1 MKKEIVSFDRCMP
14 LHHAGHGEKPYRAA
28 LVYFGDVEESRNY
41 DTMILNPKYTFDRY
55 VVGRGNRFAHAV
67 SMAVAEAPGE
77 VYNPLLLYGAPG
89 LGKTH
94 LLHAAGHLIH
104 KTNPQLKIHYITCE
118 QFINDYIRAINQ
130 KKTHIFRKQF
140 QSVDVLMIENI
151 EFLVGKMATQ
161 EEFFNI
167 FNELYGKEKQIIITS
182 SKPPQ
187 DLAGVD
193 QLLCTRFDRGLAA
206 AIRRSDHQTRIRF
219 LQKNA
224 EERNL
229 EIPNEAIQLVAA
241 SLNGDFRQLEG
252 YLSRLEIYVS
262 MTHEPITP
270 QMCLRIADDNKSNKG
285 RANNE

>member
-1 MKKEIVSFDRCMP
+1 
-14 LHHAGHGEKPYRAA
+14 
-28 LVYFGDVEESRNY
+28 
-41 DTMILNPKYTFDRY
+41 MILNPKYTFDRY
-55 VVGRGNRFAHAV
+55 VVGKGNHFAHAV

-206 AIRRSDHQTRIRF
+206 AIRRPDNQMRIIF
-219 LQKNA
+219 LQRNA

-229 EIPNEAIQLVAA
+229 EIPNEAIQVVVEA
-241 SLNGDFRQLEG
+241 LNGDFRQLEG

-262 MTHEPITP
+262 MTHEPITS
-270 QMCLRIADDNKSNKG
+270 QMCLRVADDNKANKG
-285 RANNE
+285 MTNNE